1 MDTQTRKGL
10 VEEINWRKLNEFENV
25 SSRVAIK
32 ADEDGRVQLFVDEG
46 MRGRFS
52 QQVVVGE
59 KV

>member
-1 MDTQTRKGL
+1 M
-10 VEEINWRKLNEFENV
+10 RKLKELGNV

-32 ADEDGRVQLFVDEG
+32 ADEDGSLFVDEG